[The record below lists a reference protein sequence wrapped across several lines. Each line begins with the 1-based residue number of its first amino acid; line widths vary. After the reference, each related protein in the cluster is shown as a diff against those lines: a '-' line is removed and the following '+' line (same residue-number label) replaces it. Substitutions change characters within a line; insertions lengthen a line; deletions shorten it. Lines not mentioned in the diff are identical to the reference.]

1 MKTIFDEI
9 PFNDFQV
16 NIDTASFTIDDV
28 DINLKDTLSAH
39 IVTPAGDIV
48 QTRSNRKSIASVDG
62 GSSLQIRHRA
72 SPSLPTGEL
81 TIEGSPFSYLH
92 GQSVWTS
99 GDVKKA
105 VIPVVFDIC
114 EKLDYSPSV
123 KSQAKWRDGDIELHR
138 VDLAVNFRLESEDQ
152 AISAVTQIKHL
163 LASQRC
169 QCHLH
174 AHYAAMAPRN
184 SKTYSVIAY
193 AKGPE
198 MRVKK
203 SNLSDDPVYR
213 RLVRV
218 CEPILRIEVRL
229 RQSELRKLNL
239 SRVSDWTNGKAQ
251 EVFRAYFTRL
261 PLEGVSYGPL
271 SKADF
276 EGIDDRMRPVLALHK
291 LNVDWRLFY
300 ADVSRARHKAYFRKL
315 GINLDCPNQPGREI
329 PLVEIL
335 RRPGAITRTPAWL
348 IDAGM
353 APTSGR

>member
-1 MKTIFDEI
+1 MKTINDEI
-9 PFNDFQV
+9 FPDNFQV
-16 NIDTASFTIDDV
+16 NIDTVSFTIGDV
-28 DINLKDTLSAH
+28 DINLKDTLSTH
-39 IVTPAGDIV
+39 IVTPNGNII
-48 QTRSNRKSIASVDG
+48 QKRSNRKSILSIDG
-62 GSSLQIRHRA
+62 GSSLQIRHRT
-72 SPSLPTGEL
+72 SPNLPTGEL
-81 TIEGSPFSYLH
+81 TIEGSPFSYLY

-99 GDVKKA
+99 DDVKKA
-105 VIPVVFDIC
+105 VIPVAFNIC
-114 EKLDYSPSV
+114 EKLDYFPSA
-123 KSQAKWRDGDIELHR
+123 KSQAKWRNGGIDLHR

-152 AISAVTQIKHL
+152 TISAVTQIKHL

-174 AHYAAMAPRN
+174 AYYAAMAPQN
-184 SKTYSVIAY
+184 SKSYSVIAY
-193 AKGPE
+193 AKGLE

-203 SNLSDDPVYR
+203 SNLSNDPTYQ
-213 RLVRV
+213 RLVRM
-218 CEPILRIEVRL
+218 CEPLLRIEVRL

-239 SRVSDWTNGKAQ
+239 SRVSDWTDGKAQ
-251 EVFRAYFTRL
+251 EVFRTYFARL

-276 EGIDDRMRPVLALHK
+276 EGVDDRMRPVLALHK
-291 LNVDWRLFY
+291 LNVDWRQLY

-329 PLVEIL
+329 PLAEIL

-353 APTSGR
+353 APTPGR

>member
-1 MKTIFDEI
+1 MKAIFDKI
-9 PFNDFQV
+9 LSDDFQV
-16 NIDTASFTIDDV
+16 NVDTAAFTIDGIN
-28 DINLKDTLSAH
+28 INLQDTLSTL
-39 IVTPAGDIV
+39 IVTPDGEII
-48 QTRSNRKSIASVDG
+48 QKRSNRKSMLSLDG
-62 GSSLQIRHRA
+62 GSSLQIRHRT
-72 SPSLPTGEL
+72 SPNLPTGEL
-81 TIEGSPFSYLH
+81 TIEGSPFSYLY

-105 VIPVVFDIC
+105 IIPVAFDIC
-114 EKLDYSPSV
+114 EKLDYSPHV
-123 KSQAKWRDGDIELHR
+123 KSLAKWRDGNIELHR
-138 VDLAVNFRLESEDQ
+138 VDLAVNFRLESENQ
-152 AISAVTQIKHL
+152 TLSAITQIKHL

-203 SNLSDDPVYR
+203 SSISDDPVYQ
-213 RLVRV
+213 RLVRA
-218 CEPILRIEVRL
+218 CEPLLRIEVRL

-239 SRVSDWTNGKAQ
+239 SRVSDWTDGKAQ
-251 EVFRAYFTRL
+251 EVFRTYFARL

-315 GINLDCPNQPGREI
+315 GINLDCPNQLGREI

-335 RRPGAITRTPAWL
+335 CRPGAITRTPAWL

-353 APTSGR
+353 APTPGR